1 MSGETSRL
9 EVLRIRGGK
18 RESLR
23 DVVIKES
30 PVTIFLDDVEL
41 ANLMCSPKHLDS
53 LAVGFLFAEGL
64 IRNKKDIKKIIAD
77 EKDGVV
83 WVELKKSRE
92 SPEELIARRFITTGC
107 GKGMTYYDTSLDGG
121 RLRNESRFEVRV
133 DSLPPLMREF
143 LRKSRLYRL
152 TGGVHSAAIC
162 STNSILVFNEDIGRH
177 SAIDK
182 VVGECILGGIRT
194 ADRIM
199 VTTGRISSEILV
211 KAARSRTPIIISK
224 SAPTDLAVRL
234 ATDFGI
240 TLVGFARGSRMN
252 VYSNAWRIVD
262 ESQTKRKTKHLQD
275 PAKVRRTDVTHPRR
289 KHR

>member
-9 EVLRIRGGK
+9 EILRIIGGK
-18 RESLR
+18 TESLR
-23 DVVIKES
+23 GVVIKES
-30 PVTIFLDDVEL
+30 PVTIFLDDIEL
-41 ANLMCSPKHLDS
+41 ANLMCSPKDLDC

-64 IRNKKDIKKIIAD
+64 IRSKKDIKKVIAD

-83 WVELKKSRE
+83 WVELKKARKSLE
-92 SPEELIARRFITTGC
+92 NHIARRFITTGC
-107 GKGMTYYDTSLDGG
+107 GKGLTFVDATQDG
-121 RLRNESRFEVRV
+121 RHLRSKSKFKVRV
-133 DSLPPLMREF
+133 DSIPLLMKEF

-162 STNSILVFNEDIGRH
+162 SARSILVFNEDIGRH

-182 VVGECILGGIRT
+182 VVGECILKGIRT
-194 ADRIM
+194 NDRIM

-240 TLVGFARGSRMN
+240 TIVGFARGSRMII
-252 VYSNAWRIVD
+252 YSNAWRV
-262 ESQTKRKTKHLQD
+262 
-275 PAKVRRTDVTHPRR
+275 VTEREER
-289 KHR
+289 

>member
-1 MSGETSRL
+1 MRGETSRL
-9 EVLRIRGGK
+9 EILRIIGGK
-18 RESLR
+18 TESLR

-30 PVTIFLDDVEL
+30 PVTIFLDDIEL
-41 ANLMCSPKHLDS
+41 ANLMCSPKNLDS

-64 IRNKKDIKKIIAD
+64 IRSKRDIKKVFAD

-83 WVELKKSRE
+83 WVELKKARK
-92 SPEELIARRFITTGC
+92 SPENLIARRFITTGC
-107 GKGMTYYDTSLDGG
+107 GKGLTFFDAALDGG
-121 RLRNESRFEVRV
+121 RLRSKSRFKVRV
-133 DSLPPLMREF
+133 DSIPLLMKEF
-143 LRKSRLYRL
+143 LRMSRLYRL

-162 STNSILVFNEDIGRH
+162 SARSILVFNEDIGRH

-182 VVGECILGGIRT
+182 VVGECILKGIRT
-194 ADRIM
+194 NDRIM

-240 TLVGFARGSRMN
+240 TVVGFARGSRMN
-252 VYSNAWRIVD
+252 IYSNAWRVVIGR
-262 ESQTKRKTKHLQD
+262 EER
-275 PAKVRRTDVTHPRR
+275 
-289 KHR
+289 